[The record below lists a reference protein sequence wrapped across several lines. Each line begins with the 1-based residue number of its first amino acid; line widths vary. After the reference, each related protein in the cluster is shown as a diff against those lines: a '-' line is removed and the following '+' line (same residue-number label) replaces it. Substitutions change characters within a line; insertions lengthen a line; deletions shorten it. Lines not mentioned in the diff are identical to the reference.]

1 MVNVGIWGLGFI
13 WDLFEIW
20 DLKIMEKKN
29 LFELIVSHTCKVI
42 PKLKNHT
49 FKPEDRLKDLGA
61 NSLDRSEILDMVME
75 SLSLQIPRVKIFGA
89 KNIGELVDI
98 LYENGEL

>member
-1 MVNVGIWGLGFI
+1 MKKKDI
-13 WDLFEIW
+13 FEFVA
-20 DLKIMEKKN
+20 N
-29 LFELIVSHTCKVI
+29 HTRKVI

-49 FKPEDRLKDLGA
+49 FQPEESLKDLGA

-98 LYENGEL
+98 LHESMPKE